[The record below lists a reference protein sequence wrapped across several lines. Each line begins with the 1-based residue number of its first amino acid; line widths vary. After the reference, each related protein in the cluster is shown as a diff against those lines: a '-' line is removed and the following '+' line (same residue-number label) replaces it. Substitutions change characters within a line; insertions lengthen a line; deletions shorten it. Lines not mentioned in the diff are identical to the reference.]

1 MIHSVVKNM
10 SQFENYLQNIIIS
23 LLLLDC
29 QRPGLMKVL
38 QICFHLMD
46 PYVCEHK
53 FRWCKRGGSILIY
66 IQDQDSYTLKN
77 NLIVF
82 QTDLES
88 IFMA

>member
-1 MIHSVVKNM
+1 
-10 SQFENYLQNIIIS
+10 
-23 LLLLDC
+23 
-29 QRPGLMKVL
+29 MKVL
-38 QICFHLMD
+38 QICFQLMD

-88 IFMA
+88 IFMAQTVQIRGMIITTERSTD